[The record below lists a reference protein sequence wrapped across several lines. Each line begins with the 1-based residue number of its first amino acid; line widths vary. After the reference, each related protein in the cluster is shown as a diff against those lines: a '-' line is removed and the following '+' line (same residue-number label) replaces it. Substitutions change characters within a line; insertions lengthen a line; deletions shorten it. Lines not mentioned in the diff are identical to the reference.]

1 MTTPSTH
8 PITVAGTEQR
18 GGGGG
23 GGGSGGGLS
32 SSGLEGLCDVLHKY
46 SEQVL
51 DLQQNFKDLGLT
63 SGSLDASLEGN
74 TPCQYTL
81 MTSPPPPHPLAPTYT
96 TPKQQHMLFIHPFT
110 HSTSSGTRAAAVVR
124 YEHTSSTQGFEC
136 RTRQSP

>member
-63 SGSLDASLEGN
+63 SG
-74 TPCQYTL
+74 
-81 MTSPPPPHPLAPTYT
+81 
-96 TPKQQHMLFIHPFT
+96 
-110 HSTSSGTRAAAVVR
+110 
-124 YEHTSSTQGFEC
+124 
-136 RTRQSP
+136 